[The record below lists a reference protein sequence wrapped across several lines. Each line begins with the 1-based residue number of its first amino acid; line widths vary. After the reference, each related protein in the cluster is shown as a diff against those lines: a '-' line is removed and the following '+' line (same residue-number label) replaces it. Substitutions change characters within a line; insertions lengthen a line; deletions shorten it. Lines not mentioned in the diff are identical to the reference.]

1 MGVLDGSER
10 ESLGLTSRSV
20 LLFVFLTLLLGL
32 SSAIHGAVG
41 GSISGTVKD
50 LSGAVVPKAAVTAT
64 NTDTGVRRAVTTNG
78 TGAYSFPSLPV
89 GHYDVVIA
97 APGFKPYRRTSI
109 TVDVNSALVVD
120 TVLELG
126 ESSETVTVNESAV
139 RVETASTQLGDVIAG
154 ANVAVMPL
162 NGRSYTDLLALQPG
176 VLPTSTITPLTV
188 QGLGQSVFSPSG
200 GLNPGTL
207 SINGQRESANGFTVN
222 GADAEETGSMAAAIV
237 PNLDSIA
244 EFRILS
250 ANFDA
255 EYGKYTGGQVNV
267 ITKSGTNAFHGD
279 IFEFLRNT
287 DLDARNF
294 FSPTRGTF
302 IQNQFG
308 ATLGGPIVRNKV
320 FFFSDYQGTR
330 QVQGTDTGLIP
341 VPSLQDRAGNLSDQA
356 SSLAGS
362 TVSGAYWANLLSQKL
377 GYAVTAGEPYYT
389 PGCVSPSQCVLPNA
403 TIPQSAWSAPA
414 VNLLKYIPAPNLPGN
429 VFSTS
434 AYNQVLSDDKI
445 GERVDASTRWGTIL
459 GYYSL
464 DNYTQNNPYPT
475 AQGGANVPGFNALNT
490 GRAQLAVFGITKTL
504 GPSAVNDFR
513 LSYTRDANDLGK
525 PAGGLGVSLASQGFV
540 TGAGTL
546 GIVPLAPQS
555 QGVENIFFNNFTI
568 GSDPD
573 RFYQINNSFDV
584 SDNFSKVLRTHTIKV
599 GAQVDYDQINTN
611 PFADLNGSFNF
622 YGTETGLDFADFL
635 LGIPSQYTQ
644 NDLRAFY
651 GRNKYVGLFAQD
663 TWRVAHSLTL
673 NYGLRWDRIEPWYEK
688 YNNNITF
695 APGEQS
701 VVFPNAPTGI
711 VYPGDPGISRTLA
724 PPGNRD
730 FAPRIGLAY
739 SPSAK
744 PDSLVGKIVGGPGK
758 TSIRAGFG
766 IFYVAIPGETLGLIS
781 DNAPY
786 GFTYTSPAPPLLT
799 TPFVDAAT
807 GNVEGQ
813 RFPAQLA
820 PLNVSKSNP
829 DPNINF
835 SQFEPISTIPGYQPT
850 NRIPYTESYML
861 SVQRQMGN
869 NTLLSVSYVGNQA
882 HHLLVLEAAN
892 PGNPALCLS
901 LSQPSQV
908 APGSAT
914 CGPFGESTTYTSAAG
929 QTINGTRGPL
939 GPAFGSVSYQASIG
953 NSNYNALQASLRH
966 SSGPAQLLV
975 SYTYSK
981 SIDQA
986 SNLGDQVDPFNP
998 NLSRGLSSFDM
1009 RQNFVASY
1017 AYTLPL
1023 ERLFHARNRWTDGW
1037 SISGITRYSTGL
1049 PVTFYNYADTSLL
1062 GTQGNG
1068 INNLAVDELQQAP
1081 GPLDLNHNPRN
1092 GNPYFNTALFSL
1104 PALGSVGN
1112 SGRRSFSGP
1121 GIDNYDLTLQKNW
1134 KFTEAKSLQ
1143 LRVEAFNAFNH
1154 AQFYGPSSVDGN
1166 ISSPTFGHVV
1176 SAAPPRLVQLALKIF
1191 F

>member
-1 MGVLDGSER
+1 MLKWPAP
-10 ESLGLTSRSV
+10 TARSV
-20 LLFVFLTLLLGL
+20 FLSLVLSHLLGL
-32 SSAIHGAVG
+32 PALTYAAAG
-41 GSISGTVKD
+41 GRISGTVQD
-50 LSGAVVPKAAVTAT
+50 LSGAMIPRATVIAT
-64 NTDTGVRRAVTTNG
+64 NTDTGVRRVVVTNG
-78 TGAYSFPSLPV
+78 TGAYSFPGLPV
-89 GHYDVVIA
+89 GHYDVDIVA
-97 APGFKPYRRTSI
+97 LGFRPYRRAGI
-109 TVDVNSALVVD
+109 TVDVNSALLVD
-120 TVLELG
+120 AVLELG
-126 ESSETVTVNESAV
+126 EHSETITVNESEV
-139 RVETASTQLGDVIAG
+139 QVETANTQLGDVLSG
-154 ANVAVMPL
+154 ANIAALPL

-176 VLPTSTITPLTV
+176 VLPVTTITALTV

-200 GLNPGTL
+200 DLNPGTL
-207 SINGQRESANGFTVN
+207 SINGQRESANGFMIN

-237 PNLDSIA
+237 PNLDSIS

-250 ANFDA
+250 SNFDA
-255 EYGKYTGGQVNV
+255 EYGKYTGGQINV
-267 ITKSGTNAFHGD
+267 ITKSGTNQFHGD
-279 IFEFLRNT
+279 LFDFLRNT
-287 DLDARNF
+287 DLDARNY

-308 ATLGGPIVRNKV
+308 ATAGGPIVRNRV

-330 QVQGTDTGLIP
+330 QIQGADTGLIP
-341 VPSLQDRAGNLSDQA
+341 VPSLQDRTGNLSDQA
-356 SSLAGS
+356 NSLTN
-362 TVSGAYWANLLSQKL
+362 TVSGPYWANLLSQKL
-377 GYAVTAGEPYYT
+377 GYPVSPGEPYYT
-389 PGCVSPSQCVLPNA
+389 PGCNNSSQCVLPNA

-414 VNLLKYIPAPNLPGN
+414 LSLLKYIPAPNLPGN

-434 AYNQVLSDDKI
+434 AYNQILHDDKI
-445 GERVDASTRWGTIL
+445 GERIDANTRWGTMF

-464 DNYTQNNPYPT
+464 DNYTGNNPYPT
-475 AQGGANVPGFNALNT
+475 AQGGANVPGFNGLNT
-490 GRAQLAVFGITKTL
+490 GRAQLAVFGDTKTL
-504 GPSAVNDFR
+504 GPSAVNEFR

-546 GIVPLAPQS
+546 GIVPLAPQN

-573 RFYQINNSFDV
+573 RFYQINNNFEV
-584 SDNFSKVLRTHTIKV
+584 SDNFSKVVGNHTIKA
-599 GAQVDYDQINTN
+599 GAQLGYYQINTY

-635 LGIPSQYTQ
+635 LGIASQYTQ
-644 NDLRAFY
+644 NDLRPFY
-651 GRNKYVGLFAQD
+651 GRNKYAGLYAQD
-663 TWRVAHSLTL
+663 SWRVTRTLTL

-701 VVFPNAPTGI
+701 LVFPTAPTGI

-724 PPGNRD
+724 PPGNLD
-730 FAPRIGLAY
+730 FAPRFGLAY
-739 SPSAK
+739 SP
-744 PDSLVGKIVGGPGK
+744 DSK
-758 TSIRAGFG
+758 TSIRAGYG
-766 IFYVAIPGETLGLIS
+766 MFYAAIQGETLGLIS

-786 GFTYTSPAPPLLT
+786 GFTYTSPAPPLFT

-820 PLNVSKSNP
+820 PLNVSPSNP
-829 DPNINF
+829 DSNINF
-835 SQFEPISTIPGYQPT
+835 AQFEPISTIPGYKPT
-850 NRIPYTESYML
+850 NTIPYTESYNL
-861 SVQRQMGN
+861 SLQRQLGN
-869 NTLLSVSYVGNQA
+869 NTLLSLSYVGNQA

-901 LSQPSQV
+901 LSQPNEV

-914 CGPFGESTTYTSAAG
+914 CGPFGESSTYTSASG
-929 QTINGTRGPL
+929 QVINGTRGPL
-939 GPAFGSVSYQASIG
+939 GPAFGSVSYQTTIG
-953 NSNYNALQASLRH
+953 NSDYNALEASLH
-966 SSGPAQLLV
+966 HTSGRAQLFV

-998 NLSRGLSSFDM
+998 NLSRGLSAFDM

-1017 AYTLPL
+1017 TYNLPIDHF
-1023 ERLFHARNRWTDGW
+1023 FHGDKLWTEGW

-1049 PVTFYNYADTSLL
+1049 PVTFYNYEDTSLL

-1068 INNLAVDELQQAP
+1068 INNLAVDELEYAH

-1092 GNPYFNTALFSL
+1092 GNPYFNTSLFSL
-1104 PALGSVGN
+1104 PPLGSIGN
-1112 SGRRSFSGP
+1112 SGRRLFSGP
-1121 GIDNYDLTLQKNW
+1121 GIDNYDLTAQKNF
-1134 KFTEAKSLQ
+1134 KLTESKSIQVRL
-1143 LRVEAFNAFNH
+1143 EAFNAFNH
-1154 AQFYGPSSVDGN
+1154 AQFYGPVSVDGN
-1166 ISSPTFGHVV
+1166 ISSATFGHVV
-1176 SAAPPRLVQLALKIF
+1176 SAAAPRLLQIALKMVF
-1191 F
+1191 

>member
-1 MGVLDGSER
+1 LKSLRPKLTTRYVFPLLVLA
-10 ESLGLTSRSV
+10 
-20 LLFVFLTLLLGL
+20 LLPGFSISTH
-32 SSAIHGAVG
+32 AAVG

-50 LSGAVVPKAAVTAT
+50 RSGAVVPKAAVAATNLDTAVRQTTAT
-64 NTDTGVRRAVTTNG
+64 NGAGVF
-78 TGAYSFPSLPV
+78 SFPGLPV
-89 GHYDVVIA
+89 GHYDLDITIA
-97 APGFKPYRRTSI
+97 GFKPYRRASM
-109 TVDVNSALVVD
+109 TVDVNSALRVD
-120 TVLELG
+120 AVLELG
-126 ESSETVTVNESAV
+126 ESSETVTVKESLVQA
-139 RVETASTQLGDVIAG
+139 ETASTQLGDVITA
-154 ANVAVMPL
+154 ANVVALPL

-176 VLPTSTITPLTV
+176 VIPVTTITSLTV

-207 SINGQRESANGFTVN
+207 SINGQRESANGFMIN

-250 ANFDA
+250 DNFDA
-255 EYGKYTGGQVNV
+255 EYGKYTGGQINV
-267 ITKSGTNAFHGD
+267 ITKSGTNRFHGD
-279 IFEFLRNT
+279 AFEFLRNT

-308 ATLGGPIVRNKV
+308 GTAGGPILRNKV

-330 QVQGTDTGLIP
+330 QIQGTDTGLIP
-341 VPSLQDRAGNLSDQA
+341 VPSLEDRTGNLSDQA
-356 SSLAGS
+356 GSLIG
-362 TVSGAYWANLLSQKL
+362 TVSGPYFANLLSQKL
-377 GYAVTAGEPYYT
+377 GYAVTTGEPYYT
-389 PGCVSPSQCVLPNA
+389 PGCTSPSQCVLPNA
-403 TIPQSAWSAPA
+403 TIPRSAWSAPA

-434 AYNQVLSDDKI
+434 AYNQILNDDKI
-445 GERVDASTRWGTIL
+445 GERVEANTRWGTIF

-464 DNYTQNNPYPT
+464 DNYTENNPYPT
-475 AQGGANVPGFNALNT
+475 AQGGANVPGFNGLNT
-490 GRAQLAVFGITKTL
+490 GRAQLAVLGNTKTF
-504 GPSAVNDFR
+504 GPSAVNEFR

-525 PAGGLGVSLASQGFV
+525 PSGGLGVSTASQGFV

-555 QGVENIFFNNFTI
+555 EGVENVIFNNFTI

-573 RFYQINNSFDV
+573 RFYQINNNFEL
-584 SDNFSKVLRTHTIKV
+584 SDNFSKVLGNHTLKA
-599 GAQVDYDQINTN
+599 GAQLEYYQINTY

-622 YGTETGLDFADFL
+622 YGTETGVDFADFL
-635 LGIPSQYTQ
+635 LGIASQYTQ
-644 NDLRAFY
+644 NDLRPFY
-651 GRNKYVGLFAQD
+651 GRNKYAGLYAQD
-663 TWRVAHSLTL
+663 SWRVTTDLTL

-695 APGEQS
+695 IPGEES
-701 VVFPNAPTGI
+701 VVFPTAPAGI
-711 VYPGDPGISRTLA
+711 VYPGDPGVSRTLA

-739 SPSAK
+739 SPNLK
-744 PDSLVGKIVGGPGK
+744 PDSLLGKVVGGPGK
-758 TSIRAGFG
+758 TSIRAGYG
-766 IFYVAIPGETLGLIS
+766 IFYAAIQGQTLGLIA

-786 GFTYTSPAPPLLT
+786 GFTYTSPAPPLFT

-829 DPNINF
+829 DPNIDF
-835 SQFEPISTIPGYQPT
+835 SQFEPISTIPGYKPT
-850 NRIPYTESYML
+850 NRIPYTESYMVSL
-861 SVQRQMGN
+861 QRQIGT
-869 NTLLSVSYVGNQA
+869 NTLLSMSYVGNQA

-901 LSQPSQV
+901 LSQPNEV

-914 CGPFGESTTYTSAAG
+914 CGPFGESTVYTSAAG
-929 QTINGTRGPL
+929 QTVNGTRGPL
-939 GPAFGSVSYQASIG
+939 GPAFGSVSYQTSIG
-953 NSNYNALQASLRH
+953 NSNYNALEASLRH
-966 SSGPAQLLV
+966 TSGPLQLFV

-986 SNLGDQVDPFNP
+986 SNLGDQVDPFDP

-1017 AYTLPL
+1017 SYKLPFEHL
-1023 ERLFHARNRWTDGW
+1023 LRGHKRWSEGW
-1037 SISGITRYSTGL
+1037 SISGITRFSTGL
-1049 PVTFYNYADTSLL
+1049 PVTFYNYEDTSLL

-1068 INNLAVDELQQAP
+1068 INNLAVDELEYTP

-1104 PALGSVGN
+1104 PSLGSPGN
-1112 SGRRSFSGP
+1112 SGRRMFSGP
-1121 GIDNYDLTLQKNW
+1121 GIENYDLTLQKNF
-1134 KFTEAKSLQ
+1134 KLTESKSLE
-1143 LRVEAFNAFNH
+1143 LRLDAFNVFNH
-1154 AQFYGPSSVDGN
+1154 AQFYGPGSVDGN
-1166 ISSPTFGHVV
+1166 ISSATFGHVV
-1176 SAAPPRLVQLALKIF
+1176 GAAAPRLLQIAAKIVF
-1191 F
+1191 